1 MITVPRLSK
10 STKICSE
17 FLDFP
22 FSLLGLGDILTP
34 GLSVNYAILFDI
46 SSKHKFKFYF
56 IANLIGKYTISLL
69 FNPGKSFKFFL
80 KLMA

>member
-1 MITVPRLSK
+1 MIVVPRLSE
-10 STKICSE
+10 STQICTE

-46 SSKHKFKFYF
+46 SSKHERKFYF
-56 IANLIGKYTISLL
+56 VANIIGNYNIY
-69 FNPGKSFKFFL
+69 
-80 KLMA
+80 A

>member
-1 MITVPRLSK
+1 VITVPRLSK

-46 SSKHKFKFYF
+46 SSKHKIKFYF
-56 IANLIGKYTISLL
+56 IANLIGKYTICLL
-69 FNPGKSFKFFL
+69 FNLGKIFKLFF
-80 KLMA
+80 